1 MVYKI
6 CYFEGKKIQLVIQ
19 HRTIRQNS
27 YGRYIRKS
35 QFA

>member
-6 CYFEGKKIQLVIQ
+6 CYVKGKKILLVIQ

-27 YGRYIRKS
+27 YGRVTYENPVR
-35 QFA
+35 